1 MITSCKPN
9 GRAVDVAVPPIRVL
23 SLCSGIGGLDL
34 GVDLALGGRSRT
46 VALVEREAFC
56 VEHLAT
62 QMQAGRLDDAPIW
75 SDVRSFDGRAWR
87 GSVDLITGGYPCQP
101 FSGAGKRLG
110 FDDPRHIWPD
120 VLRILRESEAP
131 MGFFENVRG
140 HVTKGLRE
148 VLGDI
153 ASIGFDAEWCI
164 LKASDVGASH
174 QRARLFIFA
183 WRRGYDVGEALA
195 DAYLDGLDRCE
206 EPDGDPR
213 RQQGWTGEGQHRS
226 DLDGRGVDLSGL
238 RREDETLADARRF
251 GGERRRVADD
261 LAGEGRA
268 AESEAPERQR
278 GGYAPDGC
286 VGDVAYALRGHGTE
300 VPTQLTEGLAG
311 RQSQPLSGSQA
322 WRVFPPG
329 PDDTEGWAEYID
341 AGGPQPAVRRGADG
355 VPDRV
360 DRLRA
365 LGNAVVPQQAA
376 EAFRLLIERATIQ

>member
-1 MITSCKPN
+1 M
-9 GRAVDVAVPPIRVL
+9 AVPTRIL
-23 SLCSGIGGLDL
+23 SLCSGVGGLDL
-34 GVDLALGGRSRT
+34 GVSLALGGRSRT
-46 VALVEREAFC
+46 VAYVEREAFC
-56 VEHLAT
+56 VEHLASKAE
-62 QMQAGRLDDAPIW
+62 AGGQDDAPIW
-75 SDVRSFDGRAWR
+75 SDLVSFDAGRWA
-87 GSVDLITGGYPCQP
+87 GSVDLVIGGYPCQP
-101 FSGAGKRLG
+101 FSHAGKRLG
-110 FDDPRHIWPD
+110 ADDERHLWPH
-120 VLRILRESEAP
+120 VRRILNESAAP

-148 VLGDI
+148 VLGDL
-153 ASIGFDAEWCI
+153 AADGFDAEWCV
-164 LKASDVGASH
+164 LKASEVGASH
-174 QRARLFIFA
+174 QRARLFVLA
-183 WRRGYDVGEALA
+183 WRVEA
-195 DAYLDGLDRCE
+195 
-206 EPDGDPR
+206 
-213 RQQGWTGEGQHRS
+213 
-226 DLDGRGVDLSGL
+226 
-238 RREDETLADARRF
+238 LADARRF